1 MVTKFAKKPEM
12 KADDAE
18 AVIEDPR
25 LPRMGEKPSRAGR
38 AKGGKAMDVNA
49 KPAKGGKDHMGAGR
63 KAPAGTAKKSA
74 NKSGDAFPDQ
84 VAGKGPAAK
93 SSARKPGAPGTAVA
107 GASAKGRASESY
119 LRMRVRV
126 ENGEMSVVD
135 VHEVEG
141 PLSMPDN
148 LPSGFV
154 YEVTLG
160 QKRVA
165 VGSVPDLGE
174 WRSYP
179 SPSGPPELRVHHVTS
194 LPDAEFTM
202 RIPREEVSLS
212 ALPKTEV
219 ALYQVKEPA
228 GDRPISRGLALEAEF
243 TNEIREVARLK
254 GIMVNTLPKDV
265 QKEIRRALK

>member
-1 MVTKFAKKPEM
+1 MVIEFAKKSEM
-12 KADDAE
+12 KGDDAQ
-18 AVIEDPR
+18 AVIEDPK
-25 LPRMGEKPSRAGR
+25 LPRMGEKPVRVSR
-38 AKGGKAMDVNA
+38 AKGSKVMDVNP
-49 KPAKGGKDHMGAGR
+49 KPVKGAKDHVSAGR
-63 KAPAGTAKKSA
+63 KTAAKTAKSRA
-74 NKSGDAFPDQ
+74 IQLGDAFPEQ

-93 SSARKPGAPGTAVA
+93 LSARKPRVRGTAGT
-107 GASAKGRASESY
+107 GASTGRSASESY
-119 LRMRVRV
+119 LRMRMRV
-126 ENGEMSVVD
+126 EKGEMSVVD
-135 VHEVEG
+135 VREVEG

-160 QKRVA
+160 AKRVA

-179 SPSGPPELRVHHVTS
+179 SPSGPPELRVHHITD
-194 LPDAEFTM
+194 LPEAEFMM
-202 RIPREEVSLS
+202 RIPREELSLS

-228 GDRPISRGLALEAEF
+228 GDRPIPRGLALEAEF

-254 GIMVNTLPKDV
+254 GIMVNTLPKGA

>member
-1 MVTKFAKKPEM
+1 MVAKFSKKPEM
-12 KADDAE
+12 KGDDAQ
-18 AVIEDPR
+18 AVIEDPN
-25 LPRMGEKPSRAGR
+25 LPRMGEKPARAGR
-38 AKGGKAMDVNA
+38 AKGGKVMDVNA
-49 KPAKGGKDHMGAGR
+49 KPARGGKDHMGAGR
-63 KAPAGTAKKSA
+63 KAPATTAKSRSK
-74 NKSGDAFPDQ
+74 KPGDAFPDQ
-84 VAGKGPAAK
+84 VAGKGQAAK
-93 SSARKPGAPGTAVA
+93 SSARKPGAPGTAR
-107 GASAKGRASESY
+107 GRASTGGRASESY
-119 LRMRVRV
+119 LRMRMRV

-135 VHEVEG
+135 VREVEG

-160 QKRVA
+160 PKRVA

-174 WRSYP
+174 WRSFP
-179 SPSGPPELRVHHVTS
+179 SPSGPAELRVHHITS

-228 GDRPISRGLALEAEF
+228 GDRPIPRGLSLEAEF
-243 TNEIREVARLK
+243 TNEIREIARLK
-254 GIMVNTLPKDV
+254 GIMVNVLPKEA